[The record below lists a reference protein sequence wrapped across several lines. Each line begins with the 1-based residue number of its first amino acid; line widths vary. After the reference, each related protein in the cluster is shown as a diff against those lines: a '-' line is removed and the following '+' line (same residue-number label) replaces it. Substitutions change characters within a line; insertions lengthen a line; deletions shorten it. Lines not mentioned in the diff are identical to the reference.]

1 MNPIAKAV
9 IVASVLL
16 FCMFLGLFLYGINA
30 YSNTIYIESN
40 TPQNIDSTTHTP
52 QSIDSTTHTPQSI
65 DSTTRQSI
73 SMLFWLMFG
82 LLFERVLSSAFSV
95 FYRMYFAKL
104 ATNYLHSQT
113 LTLFTSFK
121 QASIVFKVFELIH
134 VLSIIGLSA
143 GFMITYGSIDI
154 TTLNSNT
161 LKLMNLFLNLFMV
174 CLCSIFVQIFIIF
187 GGIYFERRYILR
199 LEMTRIA
206 PIAARNMFM
215 RDLAIVRNNRRATR
229 IQPQAIPN
237 EPETPA
243 QPEIPDEHP
252 SIESTEEVSEVEE
265 LEWDGRLEQLQ
276 ESNV

>member
-9 IVASVLL
+9 VVASVLL
-16 FCMFLGLFLYGINA
+16 FCMFLGLFLYGINE

-40 TPQNIDSTTHTP
+40 TPQNIDSTTHTS

-82 LLFERVLSSAFSV
+82 LLFERTLSSAFSV

-154 TTLNSNT
+154 TTLNSNA

-174 CLCSIFVQIFIIF
+174 CLCSIFIQILIIF

-199 LEMTRIA
+199 KDAEYHSRRPFSEVRLE
-206 PIAARNMFM
+206 
-215 RDLAIVRNNRRATR
+215 AIRLFLNVHTVYVRNHATQ
-229 IQPQAIPN
+229 IATIS
-237 EPETPA
+237 EPELPV

-252 SIESTEEVSEVEE
+252 SIESTEEV
-265 LEWDGRLEQLQ
+265 GRVEQLQ